1 MTRPEAAGCPFF
13 VNRCRPAPALGSG
26 PYRTAF
32 RIHIIIPLKHSR
44 TQHSAPLNDT
54 TKNRQRDCAGG
65 FSIWSGLRGSNSLPP
80 PWQGG
85 ALPDEL
91 KPHGASD
98 RNRTNDTGI
107 FSPLL
112 YRLSY
117 RGLAD
122 SGTDLLM
129 CVLHGV
135 SLPTTL
141 LLCHRIR
148 PKSSVFGTNF
158 RSFLYFRIYCA
169 NSMVYFHNFGF
180 CSRFFCR
187 FLGGALEFP

>member
-65 FSIWSGLRGSNSLPP
+65 FSIWSGLRGSNSLPR

-158 RSFLYFRIYCA
+158 GSFLYFQICRA
-169 NSMVYFHNFGF
+169 NSMVYFHSFGF
-180 CSRFFCR
+180 CGRFFCR
-187 FLGGALEFP
+187 FLGCVLEFP

>member
-1 MTRPEAAGCPFF
+1 MRAAQTGLTRPEAAGCPFLL
-13 VNRCRPAPALGSG
+13 NRCRPGPFWGQDAPRSVSDLHHYTIETQPRATQ
-26 PYRTAF
+26 RAF
-32 RIHIIIPLKHSR
+32 CRY
-44 TQHSAPLNDT
+44 N
-54 TKNRQRDCAGG
+54 KNRQRDCAGG

-135 SLPTTL
+135 SLPTTS

-148 PKSSVFGTNF
+148 SKSSIFGTNF
-158 RSFLYFRIYCA
+158 QSFLHF
-169 NSMVYFHNFGF
+169 
-180 CSRFFCR
+180 
-187 FLGGALEFP
+187 